1 MGMMTAELL
10 TTLSMLVGA
19 ISATYLLARLTTVIV
34 RVRRARQAYPRPS
47 IGRDDLANEAPT
59 SVANAERE
67 DRYCAVLLGVAA
79 GDALGLPAESLP
91 RWLIRL
97 RYPSGPRL
105 RRGYL
110 RLTRRAG
117 DVSDDTQLTL
127 AVARAIDDHGRYQ
140 HARFRAELARFT
152 RHHVGAGR
160 ATLGA
165 ARRLARDPDALAVGE
180 PSEGNG
186 AAMRVAAL
194 ALLRADEIEPRRLLD
209 EVRLNAECTH
219 TPSLAVASAVL
230 VALLLRAL
238 LREPAGRSLS
248 RETLRELTAL
258 SAFPLPLVDA
268 VLDAP
273 DLERALEVS
282 GTSGHAPSTV
292 AAAIALLV
300 HMPRDPRPAL
310 RLLFFR
316 GGDLDTIGSIALALH
331 GARWGTAG
339 LPSDWTDR
347 LQYRGTLRAEAGRLA
362 RLASRSAQLQDG

>member
-1 MGMMTAELL
+1 MPCTSTELL
-10 TTLSMLVGA
+10 SIASTLVGA
-19 ISATYLLARLTTVIV
+19 ISATYLLGRLVAVIV
-34 RVRRARQAYPRPS
+34 RVQRARQAYPPPPA
-47 IGRDDLANEAPT
+47 GRDDLAGEPLT
-59 SVANAERE
+59 SATKTERE
-67 DRYCAVLLGVAA
+67 DRYRAVLLGVAA

-105 RRGYL
+105 RRGWL

-140 HARFRAELARFT
+140 HARFRAELARFA

-160 ATLGA
+160 ATLCA

-194 ALLRADEIEPRRLLD
+194 ALLRAEDIDSRRLLD
-209 EVRLNAECTH
+209 EVRTNAECTH
-219 TPSLAVASAVL
+219 TSPLAIASAAL
-230 VALLLRAL
+230 ISLLLRAL
-238 LREPAGRSLS
+238 LRMPLGRSLPPAA
-248 RETLRELTAL
+248 LRELATLAD
-258 SAFPLPLVDA
+258 FPLALVDT

-273 DLERALEVS
+273 NLERALEAS
-282 GTSGHAPSTV
+282 GTRGHAPSTV
-292 AAAIALLV
+292 AAAIALLI
-300 HMPRDPRPAL
+300 HMPRDPRLAL
-310 RLLFFR
+310 RALFFR

-347 LQYRGTLRAEAGRLA
+347 LQYRETLEAEAGRLA
-362 RLASRSAQLQDG
+362 RLAGRSAQAQDG